1 MSKSREYYDDLIEKG
16 YNPSKA
22 LTYTQKFFPEFTV
35 DSQSSQPSAESI
47 AAAVVGILNL
57 QGKGS
62 INDIPVS
69 ENAIPINNSSD
80 TGSNENI
87 FKTLYSYVEAFFYV
101 ILQPF
106 SDKRIRFVTFGVVTV
121 VLVIIIAFSI
131 PQTQEPIVGTWIK
144 SDGQTLDF
152 EESFVYRD
160 GLSSSSTWELYGSIL
175 TIKSVGEWRNQN
187 GTVEEYTIEH
197 EMKVDFSDNG
207 EGMWMK
213 WNYLKVESNWEDHPE
228 GCVFLLKES
237 ADFGINDYSAGFEKY
252 NEETPSWCTT

>member
-1 MSKSREYYDDLIEKG
+1 MSKSREYYDDLIDKG
-16 YNPSKA
+16 YPPSKA
-22 LTYTQKFFPEFTV
+22 LTYTQKFFPEFSV
-35 DSQSSQPSAESI
+35 DSQISQPSAESI
-47 AAAVVGILNL
+47 AAAVVGMLNL
-57 QGKGS
+57 QGKEGMAE
-62 INDIPVS
+62 IPES
-69 ENAIPINNSSD
+69 ENTIQINNSSD

-87 FKTLYSYVEAFFYV
+87 FKTLYSYVEAFFHV

-106 SDKRIRFVTFGVVTV
+106 SDKRIRFATFGVFTV

-131 PQTQEPIVGTWIK
+131 PQTQEPIVGIWIK

-152 EESFVYRD
+152 EENFVYSD

-187 GTVEEYTIEH
+187 GTVEEYTIEQ
-197 EMKVDFSDNG
+197 EMKVDFSDDG

-213 WNYLKVESNWEDHPE
+213 WNYLKVESNWEDPPE

-237 ADFGINDYSAGFEKY
+237 TDGGTNDFSTGFEKY
-252 NEETPSWCTT
+252 NEETPSWCAE

>member
-1 MSKSREYYDDLIEKG
+1 MSKSREYYDDLIKKG
-16 YNPSKA
+16 YHPSKA
-22 LTYTQKFFPEFTV
+22 LTYTQKFFPEFNL

-47 AAAVVGILNL
+47 AAAVVGMLNL
-57 QGKGS
+57 QGKEGTNEYPTGENV
-62 INDIPVS
+62 IQNNDL
-69 ENAIPINNSSD
+69 SD
-80 TGSNENI
+80 SNENI
-87 FKTLYSYVEAFFYV
+87 FKTLYSYIEAFFYV

-106 SDKRIRFVTFGVVTV
+106 SDKRIRFATFGVVTI
-121 VLVIIIAFSI
+121 VLVIIFAFSI
-131 PQTQEPIVGTWIK
+131 PQTQEPLVGTWIK

-187 GTVEEYTIEH
+187 GTVEEYTIEQ
-197 EMKVDFSDNG
+197 EMKVDFSDDG

-237 ADFGINDYSAGFEKY
+237 TDAGTNDYSTGFEKY
-252 NEETPSWCTT
+252 NEETPSWCAA